1 MSAWYRIKK
10 AAAGDHCDFVT
21 LSHEDAKQAIAGA
34 REEYGAEALEALEQE
49 LRAAHEEIIRL
60 QRPDSEPEPEEVKP
74 TEPPPP
80 PVKSNYWR

>member
-1 MSAWYRIKK
+1 MSAWHRIKK

-21 LSHEDAKQAIAGA
+21 LSHEDAKAAVAGA
-34 REEYGAEALEALEQE
+34 REEYGAEALEALREE

-60 QRPDSEPEPEEVKP
+60 HLPDPEPETEKP
-74 TEPPPP
+74 PEPPP